1 MIRVLGIAACLALLP
16 APVLSVPVIGANSFS
31 MTVSGHVLLI
41 PYDGNKSLSSLYTL
55 VEHAVVLVP
64 GSNRSSNF
72 AYETLLEAAN
82 IAGAN
87 DAATMLIAPQ
97 FLIEEDIDFYQ
108 LPADRLF
115 WSEGGWKQ
123 GNASLSTTANPRP
136 ASLSSFAV
144 LDSILYRI
152 ASRNPNLQTLVVAG
166 HSAGGQFVQR
176 FAAGSSIEAA
186 LESQFGIDVVYV
198 PANPS
203 SYLYLDAER
212 VVSGT
217 LDQFAVPPA
226 SVVGAC
232 PGYDDYKYGMH
243 SRNSYMSRL
252 TSAQITSRYPQR
264 HVRYLL
270 GELDTDPAAAELDT
284 SCAAM
289 LQGRQRLERGLIYG
303 NYLEHFHGSGII
315 VTHPTFV
322 VPGVG
327 HDSRGMF
334 TSVCGVAQLFG
345 GGGCVAVDA
354 GEEASR
360 DTGMS
365 SLALQESQ
373 PNPFHTRTTILY
385 RVRSG
390 GPSTLCIYDVRGQLV
405 RTLCEG
411 FGQEE
416 LGSIV
421 WDGRSNT
428 GQQVPAGVYILR
440 LQQGRERLTR
450 RVTRLR

>member
-16 APVLSVPVIGANSFS
+16 SPVLSVPVIGASSFS
-31 MTVSGHVLLI
+31 MVVNGHVLLI
-41 PYDGNKSLSSLYTL
+41 PYDGNKSLSSTYLL

-72 AYETLLEAAN
+72 AYETLLEAAS

-87 DAATMLIAPQ
+87 NAATMLIAPQ

-115 WSEGGWKQ
+115 WSESGWKQ
-123 GNASLSTTANPRP
+123 GNASLSTATNPRP

-144 LDSILYRI
+144 MDSILYCI

-176 FAAGSSIEAA
+176 FATGSAVEEA
-186 LESQFGIDVVYV
+186 LEAQFGIDVVYV

-203 SYLYLDAER
+203 SYLYLNAER

-217 LDQFAVPPA
+217 LDQFAVPTA
-226 SVVGAC
+226 NVVSAC
-232 PGYDDYKYGMH
+232 PSYDDYKYGMR
-243 SRNSYMSRL
+243 SRNNYMSRL
-252 TSAQITSRYPQR
+252 TSAQMTSRYPQR

-270 GELDTDPAAAELDT
+270 GALDTDPAAAELDT
-284 SCAAM
+284 ACAAM
-289 LQGRQRLERGLIYG
+289 LQGSQRLERGMIYS
-303 NYLEHFHGSGII
+303 NYLRHFYASGII

-334 TSVCGVAQLFG
+334 TSACGVAQLFG

-354 GEEASR
+354 GAGASQSA
-360 DTGMS
+360 GVQ
-365 SLALQESQ
+365 SLALQEGQ
-373 PNPFHTRTTILY
+373 PNPFRTHTTILY
-385 RVRSG
+385 RVG
-390 GPSTLCIYDVRGQLV
+390 HGPSTLCVFDVRGQLV
-405 RTLCEG
+405 RTLYEG
-411 FGQEE
+411 LGQEE
-416 LGSIV
+416 RGSMV
-421 WDGRSNT
+421 WDGRSNA
-428 GQQVPAGVYILR
+428 GQQVPAGVYVLV

-450 RVTRLR
+450 RLTRLR